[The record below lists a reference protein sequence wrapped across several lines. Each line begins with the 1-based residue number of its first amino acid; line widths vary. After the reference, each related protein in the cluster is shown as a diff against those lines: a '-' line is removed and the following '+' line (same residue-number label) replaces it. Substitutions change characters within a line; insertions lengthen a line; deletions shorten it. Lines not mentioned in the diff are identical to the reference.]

1 MLITTSLGWPR
12 SATAAMTW
20 PARTRSAAFSSLTA
34 RRLDD
39 DPALARGCQAVPHAG
54 GFHGSSS
61 SGGTARCSS
70 RMRVPTCSYV
80 PEPGREGTAAV
91 MAVPDRL
98 PGDVAPDPRPPRGR
112 GDELD
117 AG

>member
-39 DPALARGCQAVPHAG
+39 DPALARVLGPVAAQA
-54 GFHGSSS
+54 
-61 SGGTARCSS
+61 TAVTGKVCADLL
-70 RMRVPTCSYV
+70 VCP
-80 PEPGREGTAAV
+80 
-91 MAVPDRL
+91 
-98 PGDVAPDPRPPRGR
+98 
-112 GDELD
+112 
-117 AG
+117 